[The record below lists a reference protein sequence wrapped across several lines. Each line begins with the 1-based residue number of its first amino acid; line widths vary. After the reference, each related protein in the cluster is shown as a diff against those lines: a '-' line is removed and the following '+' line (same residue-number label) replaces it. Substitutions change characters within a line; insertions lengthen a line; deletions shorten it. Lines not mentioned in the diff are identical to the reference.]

1 MLTNRLPYGGEAI
14 ASLRKKGKRPA
25 DMVLISLIGPLHG
38 EDNPVVVAR
47 LGCRYAWNFLAGL
60 ECLVVANSRQ
70 PKIEIREI
78 LDALKVLPV
87 PYLGLWLA
95 DRQNGLNCIVDGV
108 PANPHGLL
116 RYMTSESLQN
126 FAGIGQQQEDSQC
139 A

>member
-1 MLTNRLPYGGEAI
+1 MVPHRLPYGGEAI

-25 DMVLISLIGPLHG
+25 DMVLISLIGPLRD

-47 LGCRYAWNFLAGL
+47 LGYQYAWNFLAGL

-70 PKIEIREI
+70 PKIAIREI
-78 LDALKVLPV
+78 LDALKALPV
-87 PYLGLWLA
+87 RYLGLWLA

-108 PANPHGLL
+108 PANPRGLL
-116 RYMTSESLQN
+116 RYMTADSLQN
-126 FAGIGQQQEDSQC
+126 FAGIGQQQEASQC